1 MFFGIGFVVVI
12 VCVFGAYASHGG
24 HLGVLW
30 QPAEVVIIFGAAAGA
45 YIIANPK
52 SVLVGTISGLKSM
65 IAGSP
70 YNKQSYLELLSL
82 LYTIFK
88 LAKSKGMLAL
98 EAHVENPHESSIF
111 SQFPAIQHN
120 HHAME
125 FLCDYL
131 RMMTLGT
138 DNSSEIEDLMN
149 EELDTHH
156 HELEQIPTAVQ
167 GMADGM
173 PALGIVAAVL
183 GVIHTMGSLTEP
195 PEVLG
200 HLIGAALVG
209 TFLGVLMSY
218 GFIAPIASSIKAV
231 YEAESKYFQCIK
243 IGLLAHLNGYAPQ
256 VSVEFAR
263 KSIFSDIRPTFY
275 EVEETVS
282 GLPTPA

>member
-1 MFFGIGFVVVI
+1 
-12 VCVFGAYASHGG
+12 
-24 HLGVLW
+24 
-30 QPAEVVIIFGAAAGA
+30 
-45 YIIANPK
+45 
-52 SVLVGTISGLKSM
+52 
-65 IAGSP
+65 
-70 YNKQSYLELLSL
+70 
-82 LYTIFK
+82 
-88 LAKSKGMLAL
+88 
-98 EAHVENPHESSIF
+98 
-111 SQFPAIQHN
+111 
-120 HHAME
+120 
-125 FLCDYL
+125 
-131 RMMTLGT
+131 
-138 DNSSEIEDLMN
+138 MN
-149 EELDTHH
+149 EQLDTHH

-282 GLPTPA
+282 ALPTPA